1 MCIRDS
7 RQTPYAASFERV
19 EAAEVEE
26 YYRRAFYAF
35 NRRCLL
41 TGPTSI
47 YTAIA
52 YLDLKELE
60 LQVVVN
66 VIESVKYGVPYN
78 ENLAR
83 LVGQ

>member
-1 MCIRDS
+1 M
-7 RQTPYAASFERV
+7 PASFERV

-26 YYRRAFYAF
+26 YYRGPFTPSTGAA
-35 NRRCLL
+35 CLP
-41 TGPTSI
+41 GPLRFI
-47 YTAIA
+47 TAIA